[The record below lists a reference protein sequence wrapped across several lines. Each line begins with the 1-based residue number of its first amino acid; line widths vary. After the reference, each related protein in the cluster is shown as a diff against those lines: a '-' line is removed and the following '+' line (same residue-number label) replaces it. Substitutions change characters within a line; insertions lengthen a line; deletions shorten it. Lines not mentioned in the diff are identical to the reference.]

1 MTVKTVDPPRLIRLL
16 AILQVILLLF
26 SACTKEKEAASIK
39 LHSSEDPSMSAV
51 NVEILFSDSGKVQA
65 RLTAPLLNQYGGKN
79 PRMDFPRGVKII
91 MYDSIMRVKSTLSA
105 LYGIRFDFKGYM
117 EGRGNVIVRNELKNE
132 QLNTEHLVWD
142 ERNHRIYNNDP
153 IKIITP
159 GKVLYGNDLESD
171 ETFTRYNF
179 KNPTGQMMVKKD
191 SV

>member
-1 MTVKTVDPPRLIRLL
+1 MKAVIPPRLIRLL
-16 AILQVILLLF
+16 AILQLILLMF

-79 PRMDFPRGVKII
+79 PRMDFPRGVKLV

-159 GKVLYGNDLESD
+159 GKILYGNDLESD